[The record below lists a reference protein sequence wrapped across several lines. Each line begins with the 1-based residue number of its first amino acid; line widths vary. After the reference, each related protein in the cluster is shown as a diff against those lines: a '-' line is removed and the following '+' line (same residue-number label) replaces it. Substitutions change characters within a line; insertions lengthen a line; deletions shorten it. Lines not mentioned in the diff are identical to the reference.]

1 MVSLIRIILIVALI
15 YFGVRFIDRFII
27 PFFFSNKKKDNQNDT
42 TISSASGKKK
52 KYFDKDDGE
61 YVDYEEVE

>member
-1 MVSLIRIILIVALI
+1 MVSLIRIILIVAII
-15 YFGVRFIDRFII
+15 YFGIRLIDRFII
-27 PFFFSNKKKDNQNDT
+27 PFFFGGNKKSDQNDT
-42 TISSASGKKK
+42 TVSGPGKKK

>member
-1 MVSLIRIILIVALI
+1 MVNLIRIILIVALI
-15 YFGVRFIDRFII
+15 YFGIRFIDRFII

-42 TISSASGKKK
+42 TVSESGKKK

>member
-1 MVSLIRIILIVALI
+1 MTSLIRIILIVALI

-27 PFFFSNKKKDNQNDT
+27 PFFFGDKKKDNKNGT
-42 TISSASGKKK
+42 TVSGSGKKK